1 MKMYQKLMLTGLVQ
15 LTCSYA
21 YIMSVYIR
29 VVTNL
34 NHYTCICILMTNH

>member
-1 MKMYQKLMLTGLVQ
+1 MKMYQMLMLTGSVQ
-15 LTCSYA
+15 LPCSYV
-21 YIMSVYIR
+21 YNMSVYIR